1 MTALP
6 DTRHKYTIEEYIE
19 LLLNSDERF
28 EYFDGEVVS
37 LAGGKFRTGVSGPT

>member
-6 DTRHKYTIEEYIE
+6 KKKYALEEYLE
-19 LLLNSDERF
+19 QVQTSEERF

-37 LAGGKFRTGVSGPT
+37 MAGGKSRMAILLPI